1 MGMVLGVVDVECA
14 GRTLIEEHEGYAVY
28 QFDPCIVAE
37 VKTTDDNS
45 GFRTLAQYIGV
56 FGKPKNAST
65 TVISKPEP
73 IAMTAPVLTAPA
85 GTMAFVMPKEYTM
98 DTIPKPTD
106 SSISLRETKAKKAA
120 VLTFS
125 WTMGPGDGQRRRDE
139 LLELLKRDGMTWK
152 QDDNGEAV
160 WEVARYNPPFTVPFM
175 KTNELVVELLE

>member
-1 MGMVLGVVDVECA
+1 MGKAVNALPTMGMVLGVVDVECA

-73 IAMTAPVLTAPA
+73 IAMTTNCH
-85 GTMAFVMPKEYTM
+85 
-98 DTIPKPTD
+98 
-106 SSISLRETKAKKAA
+106 SSISLHETKAKKAA
-120 VLTFS
+120 VL
-125 WTMGPGDGQRRRDE
+125 
-139 LLELLKRDGMTWK
+139 
-152 QDDNGEAV
+152 
-160 WEVARYNPPFTVPFM
+160 
-175 KTNELVVELLE
+175 